1 MKKKI
6 SFLFISVLVALTMMM
21 PCFADEATTDMVTE
35 ITTELVTEI
44 LDEGTTTVEN
54 VTTAPVED
62 VTPEETLPV
71 EEDYWEE
78 FKTKITD
85 SATWT
90 MIGTALAT
98 IITVAATIKS
108 KFNKISSLVHNK
120 ADNETLKSAI
130 EDMEKDLKKAY
141 NANHKEISAT
151 LQRYEEALKNYEENE
166 QRLYAIITLFMTNC
180 KISESAKAEILSILA
195 YVKTYDGSASE
206 FVEQAQEAI
215 NNAKEEAPQT
225 PTLDQMLEED
235 YMELG

>member
-44 LDEGTTTVEN
+44 LDEGTTTVED

-62 VTPEETLPV
+62 VTTEETLPV

-120 ADNETLKSAI
+120 ADNETLKTAI

-141 NANHKEISAT
+141 NANHKEIAAT

-166 QRLYAIITLFMTNC
+166 TRLYAIITLFMTNC
-180 KISESAKAEILSILA
+180 KISESAKAEILNILA